1 MKEIYVRTKLVNGT
15 YVYAP
20 KGTKDTYGTVLIDNY
35 TLKYDGNNKL
45 KVDISV
51 INQEANKELW
61 NEINKKLDKT
71 AVVQETGNSTTKV
84 MSQNA
89 VRENFASLVNGKV
102 PASQLPSYVD
112 DVLEYD
118 SKNDFPAEGE
128 QGIIYVDKSTNLTYR
143 WSSNSNKYIMIGGG
157 DLNLENGTGVGSLV
171 QKRLKSDGVTWTTT
185 KAYQGT
191 STALGG
197 GTQAGMTF
205 EEWKNDNPT
214 GTQEDYDKS
223 YSFAFAAN
231 EDNKALARGSA
242 AFGRYNTA
250 HNIGEFVCGN
260 YADNNRD
267 PRTVFAVGTGIDDSR
282 RSTGFEVRTDGHC
295 YVHNRAIAT
304 EEYVGNRAVTK
315 QGNSYVVYINEA
327 DGKSAVMPYRFQK
340 NLIINPEYTV
350 MFQPMYNGRLYTKDP
365 EDDYHTANKR
375 YVDDSIS
382 VLTQSQVDLLF

>member
-1 MKEIYVRTKLVNGT
+1 
-15 YVYAP
+15 
-20 KGTKDTYGTVLIDNY
+20 
-35 TLKYDGNNKL
+35 
-45 KVDISV
+45 
-51 INQEANKELW
+51 
-61 NEINKKLDKT
+61 
-71 AVVQETGNSTTKV
+71 
-84 MSQNA
+84 
-89 VRENFASLVNGKV
+89 
-102 PASQLPSYVD
+102 
-112 DVLEYD
+112 
-118 SKNDFPAEGE
+118 
-128 QGIIYVDKSTNLTYR
+128 
-143 WSSNSNKYIMIGGG
+143 
-157 DLNLENGTGVGSLV
+157 
-171 QKRLKSDGVTWTTT
+171 
-185 KAYQGT
+185 
-191 STALGG
+191 
-197 GTQAGMTF
+197 MTF

-231 EDNKALARGSA
+231 EDNKAIPRASA

-295 YVHNRAIAT
+295 YIHNRAIAT

-340 NLIINPEYTV
+340 NLIINPEYTL
-350 MFQPMYNGRLYTKDP
+350 MFQPMYDGRLYTRDP

-375 YVDDSIS
+375 YVDDSVS
-382 VLTQSQVDLLF
+382 VLTQSQVNLLF